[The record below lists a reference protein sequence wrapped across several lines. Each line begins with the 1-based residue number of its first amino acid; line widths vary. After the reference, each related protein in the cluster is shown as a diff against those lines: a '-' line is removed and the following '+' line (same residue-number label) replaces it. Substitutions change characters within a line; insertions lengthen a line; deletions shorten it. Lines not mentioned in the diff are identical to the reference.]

1 MNHSVK
7 FETCVCLEI
16 IRNLNLVKYVFICK
30 TSEIHVSIYP
40 LSSIQTT
47 FYGKTKSLQRL
58 AERND
63 L

>member
-30 TSEIHVSIYP
+30 TFEIHVSIYP
-40 LSSIQTT
+40 LSSIPTT
-47 FYGKTKSLQRL
+47 NLWKNKISPKVS
-58 AERND
+58 
-63 L
+63 